1 MTKVRVPVQ
10 AVPLIAA
17 CVLAAGCVGAH
28 LVANVD
34 PEAERRS
41 TVYEIEQPGG
51 FWLEKRLNVSFGPY
65 RVADAD
71 LGRTRTERGRDTEKR
86 RYFNWLSLL
95 FKNEGLIVTESSRED
110 TKKQRL
116 AYRFEIAGKA
126 PWTATCTLRR
136 LVRHREES
144 HMFTGDD
151 GGPWDDDDHRDS
163 TDVLTST
170 SMTCVY
176 SRPGEGDWVLSM
188 ETDAVEQTGRALL
201 TNQEEAYAARRVT
214 STLVVGDDGRKA
226 NSWLA
231 VPTGYEWVRG
241 EGILGTLV
249 TYREGRRLLLDR
261 DCPAATADVL
271 AMGSSGLVL
280 HGLTTDQD

>member
-41 TVYEIEQPGG
+41 TVYVIEQPGG

-65 RVADAD
+65 RVVDAD
-71 LGRTRTERGRDTEKR
+71 LGRTRTERGKDTEKR

-126 PWTATCTLRR
+126 PWAATCTLRR

-144 HMFTGDD
+144 HMLTGDD
-151 GGPWDDDDHRDS
+151 GEPWDDDDHRDS
-163 TDVLTST
+163 TDVLRSA
-170 SMTCVY
+170 SLTCVY

-188 ETDAVEQTGRALL
+188 ETDAAGQARQARF
-201 TNQEEAYAARRVT
+201 TNRQDAYAARGVT

-226 NSWLA
+226 HSWLA

-241 EGILGTLV
+241 EEVLGTLV

-261 DCPAATADVL
+261 DCPASTADVL

-280 HGLTTDQD
+280 LGLMTDQD

>member
-1 MTKVRVPVQ
+1 MSITKVPVH
-10 AVPLIAA
+10 ATPLAAA
-17 CVLAAGCVGAH
+17 CVLLAGCTGAH
-28 LVANVD
+28 LVLNVD
-34 PEAERRS
+34 PEVERRS
-41 TVYEIEQPGG
+41 TVYQIEQPGG
-51 FWLEKRLNVSFGPY
+51 FWTEKRFNVSFGPY
-65 RVADAD
+65 GVVGAD
-71 LGRTRTERGRDTEKR
+71 LGRTRTEHGKDTEK

-95 FKNEGLIVTESSRED
+95 FKDEGLIVTESSRED
-110 TKKQRL
+110 RKEQRL
-116 AYRFEIAGKA
+116 GYRFEIAGKA

-163 TDVLTST
+163 TDVLTSA
-170 SMTCVY
+170 SLSCVY
-176 SRPGEGDWVLSM
+176 SRPGEGDWVLSV
-188 ETDAVEQTGRALL
+188 ETDAAGQARQARF
-201 TNQEEAYAARRVT
+201 TNRQDAYAARGVT

-226 NSWLA
+226 HSWLA

-241 EGILGTLV
+241 EEMLGTLV

-261 DCPAATADVL
+261 DCPASTADVL

-280 HGLTTDQD
+280 LGLMTGQD